1 MKLLAQN
8 RRARFDYDILKE
20 YEAGIVLKGYE
31 VKSVKNNR
39 ASLKGAFVVAHDEE
53 LFLVN
58 SHIPMYEFSGN
69 IPDYDPERS
78 RKLLLHKKE
87 ISYLHGK
94 SKTEGLTL
102 VPLSMYNKKGKIKVL
117 FALAKGKKRYDKRQ
131 TIKEREDNIKIE
143 REMKKKRY

>member
-8 RRARFDYDILKE
+8 RRARFDYEILKE

-39 ASLKGAFVVAHDEE
+39 ASLKGSFVVAHNEE

-69 IPDYDPERS
+69 ISDYDPERS

-87 ISYLHGK
+87 IAHLHGK
-94 SKTEGLTL
+94 SKTEGLAL
-102 VPLSMYNKKGKIKVL
+102 VPLSMYNKKGKVKLL

-143 REMKKKRY
+143 REMKKKR